1 MSKINPQNKYSYI
14 NRITYEQLWSN
25 RGALVLVYPEISDQ
39 LKKNKGGGCRKCR
52 KSRLRRAILTK
63 IFELP
68 VEGRNKEML
77 VGVFPTALLE
87 LLWNTK

>member
-39 LKKNKGGGCRKCR
+39 LKKIKG
-52 KSRLRRAILTK
+52 AD
-63 IFELP
+63 
-68 VEGRNKEML
+68 VENAGKVDL
-77 VGVFPTALLE
+77 DGLY
-87 LLWNTK
+87 